1 VLTFVV
7 PREENVMEFEF
18 TPELIREM
26 VVLKAKAL
34 GVSDSGLEEM
44 DEMICALVGIDD
56 PDPLIY
62 PT

>member
-1 VLTFVV
+1 
-7 PREENVMEFEF
+7 MEFEF

-34 GVSDSGLEEM
+34 GVNDSGLEEM